1 MILCVRFILK
11 NKELNL
17 ELGSESVYKS
27 INKIPSIILI
37 FKNKKY
43 KILRLKLKFLNWNK
57 NKF

>member
-43 KILRLKLKFLNWNK
+43 KILRLKLKFLN
-57 NKF
+57 